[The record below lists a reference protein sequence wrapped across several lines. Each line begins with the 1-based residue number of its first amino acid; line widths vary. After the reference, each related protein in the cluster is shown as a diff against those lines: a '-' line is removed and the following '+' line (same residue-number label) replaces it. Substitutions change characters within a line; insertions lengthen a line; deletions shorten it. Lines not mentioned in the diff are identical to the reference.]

1 MFGLK
6 ILLCFGIALTV
17 CHAYSDEAIARLLRK
32 LQDKTYEDQRSM
44 MQEKLLAANNMRNGG
59 VRKPTSKNFEI
70 ENNYDGEQDRYLK
83 QILMA
88 ENLKNLIAERRR
100 KEDLLQELM
109 ANNFVDYTGELIRP
123 AEEYEQNPLMNL
135 DSAKYNVG
143 LQKRQYATNYNSGR
157 WPSRR
162 RGCLGP
168 YKNRLPRCR
177 NRGRGS
183 DPYSRRGNGD
193 RDCMCDMLVLY
204 ERKNCCKKK
213 GECC

>member
-6 ILLCFGIALTV
+6 TLLCFGIALTV
-17 CHAYSDEAIARLLRK
+17 CHAYSDDAIARLLRK

-157 WPSRR
+157 
-162 RGCLGP
+162 
-168 YKNRLPRCR
+168 
-177 NRGRGS
+177 
-183 DPYSRRGNGD
+183 
-193 RDCMCDMLVLY
+193 
-204 ERKNCCKKK
+204 
-213 GECC
+213 